1 MSIDCNPEREERTLW
16 IPAYPKK
23 TGRPAHI
30 ACVAVWVA
38 LCVCLSIFFFF
49 FPPFAGA
56 AAASRESKSK
66 RHPGNEGEIDNV
78 HIVETSQMKGKR
90 EREMRE
96 EIHHECQMSSSSSS
110 RL

>member
-1 MSIDCNPEREERTLW
+1 MDPPTRKRRAGL
-16 IPAYPKK
+16 
-23 TGRPAHI
+23 HI
-30 ACVAVWVA
+30 LRVCVAVWVA
-38 LCVCLSIFFFF
+38 LCVCLSIFFF

-96 EIHHECQMSSSSSS
+96 EIHHECQMSSSIVVVVGYEDSSV
-110 RL
+110 